1 MGFFPFNKA
10 RARTAQT
17 DVKGIETSLY
27 SVVKYSAGSP
37 GAADDDYYVASV
49 NMKVG
54 AYTLAHTAP
63 VGGGARNVTVTHTA
77 VDAADTLGTITVTGT
92 DLSGAVITETITPT
106 SGGVKQGT
114 KAFATITSIVGAGWV
129 IGGGNDT
136 IKVGF
141 GDLIGLP
148 DKLIGDTVLFCTLA
162 GVREAAAA
170 VTFSSTVLSANT
182 VDLTSALNAGAVTI
196 YYIV

>member
-37 GAADDDYYVASV
+37 GAADDDYYVASA

-114 KAFATITSIVGAGWV
+114 KAFKTITSIVGAGWV

-136 IKVGF
+136 IKIGF

-148 DKLIGDTVLFCTLA
+148 DKLICNTVLFCTLA